1 MLAVSAPSRVVVP
14 SPLLARLVSA
24 LTTLCGLKPF
34 GRIFTAAAGI
44 PKKSSTL
51 AEIDDS
57 PVVSVVASFLPCD
70 CSETTT
76 VSRSPGK
83 WARTSRSA

>member
-1 MLAVSAPSRVVVP
+1 MLAVRSPSRFVVP
-14 SPLLARLVSA
+14 SPLLERLVSA
-24 LTTLCGLKPF
+24 LTTLCGLNPL
-34 GRIFTAAAGI
+34 GSSFTAAAGM

-57 PVVSVVASFLPCD
+57 PVVSVVASFFPCD
-70 CSETTT
+70 CSATTT

-83 WARTSRSA
+83 CARTSRRG